1 MRAKQSAGI
10 RGSLKWIQRAVN
22 EQWPTLNHP
31 IAKCV
36 GDNAITWLSPL
47 ATDDFAEYRDSSFLT
62 LIGQSQLIAPLKTHW
77 PSRGPQW
84 DALGKTSRGDVLL
97 VEAKAHIAEMCSPGT
112 AASGDSRTLIDGTLA
127 LLAQHLDTNSA
138 RAPWTDYFYQLAN
151 RLAHLH
157 FLREHGV
164 PSWLV
169 LVNFVGDD
177 EMRGPATSETW
188 EAAYE
193 VAFHAM
199 GLRKRHALSP
209 FIIHVYPSIS
219 DTAISI

>member
-1 MRAKQSAGI
+1 MRVKQSVGA

-22 EQWPTLNHP
+22 EQWPSLNRP
-31 IAKCV
+31 ITDCT
-36 GDNAITWLSPL
+36 GNGTITWLSPL
-47 ATDDFAEYRDSSFLT
+47 VTDEFAEYRDSAFLE
-62 LIGQSQLIAPLKTHW
+62 LIGQSQLVAPLKTQW

-112 AASGDSRTLIDGTLA
+112 SASSDSRMLIEATLA
-127 LLAQHLDTNSA
+127 EVAQQLGASPA
-138 RAPWTDYFYQLAN
+138 RAPWADHFYQLAN

-157 FLREHGV
+157 FLRKHEV

-169 LVNFVGDD
+169 LVNFLGDD
-177 EMRGPATSETW
+177 EMRGPTSRDAW

-193 VAFHAM
+193 VAFHVM
-199 GLRKRHALSP
+199 GLPKRHALSP
-209 FIIHVYPSIS
+209 FIIHVYPSVPAEP
-219 DTAISI
+219 TRT